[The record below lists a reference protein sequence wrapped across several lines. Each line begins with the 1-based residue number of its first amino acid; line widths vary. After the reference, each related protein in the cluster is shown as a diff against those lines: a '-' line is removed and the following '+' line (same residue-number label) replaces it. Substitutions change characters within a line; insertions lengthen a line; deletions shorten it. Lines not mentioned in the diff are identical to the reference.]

1 MFSISGLLAFFPV
14 TDEMI
19 FGDLCEFTNSW
30 PSAISPLANVF
41 LAIFEF
47 GPSVS
52 VHFFIGE
59 KLAKVM
65 KFRAVEMA
73 KGSFTVFK
81 EAEEILVFIP
91 EVEAFAMEKVIF
103 KVSVVILIFGK
114 YLKSKTVSPA
124 VLKRTK
130 IEVSL
135 NINSVSVSNRRFE
148 SIERLET
155 VVDVQS

>member
-1 MFSISGLLAFFPV
+1 LL
-14 TDEMI
+14 
-19 FGDLCEFTNSW
+19 G
-30 PSAISPLANVF
+30 
-41 LAIFEF
+41 IFEF

-65 KFRAVEMA
+65 KFRSVEMA
-73 KGSFTVFK
+73 KGSFAVFK

-91 EVEAFAMEKVIF
+91 EVKAFAMKEVIF
-103 KVSVVILIFGK
+103 KVSVVILIFGE
-114 YLKSKTVSPA
+114 YFKSKAVSPA
-124 VLKRTK
+124 VLKWAK

-148 SIERLET
+148 SIERLEA
-155 VVDVQS
+155 VADVQS

>member
-1 MFSISGLLAFFPV
+1 
-14 TDEMI
+14 
-19 FGDLCEFTNSW
+19 
-30 PSAISPLANVF
+30 
-41 LAIFEF
+41 
-47 GPSVS
+47 
-52 VHFFIGE
+52 
-59 KLAKVM
+59 M

>member
-1 MFSISGLLAFFPV
+1 MLSISSLFAFFPV
-14 TDEMI
+14 TDEII

-30 PSAISPLANVF
+30 PSAISPLANIL

-65 KFRAVEMA
+65 KFRTVEMA
-73 KGSFTVFK
+73 KGSFSVFK
-81 EAEEILVFIP
+81 EAKEILVFIP
-91 EVEAFAMEKVIF
+91 EVKAFAMKEVVF

-114 YLKSKTVSPA
+114 YFNSKAVSPA

-148 SIERLET
+148 GIERLET
-155 VVDVQS
+155 VANFES